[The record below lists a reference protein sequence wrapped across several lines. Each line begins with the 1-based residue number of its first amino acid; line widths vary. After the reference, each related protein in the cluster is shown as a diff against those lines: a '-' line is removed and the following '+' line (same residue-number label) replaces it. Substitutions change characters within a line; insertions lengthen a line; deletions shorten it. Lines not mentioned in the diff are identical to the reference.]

1 MKKVLVIAPYSYLP
15 YFSGGQKFIAKFLE
29 YLAKD
34 VNLTVVTVAENDFS
48 LAKYKYLPWLK
59 KKFSRY
65 LDISLANRIV
75 ALIKKE
81 KYDFVIWEHPYY
93 AWAAFL
99 VKKQTGIKT
108 IIHSHNIE
116 HQRFKGLGKWWWPIL
131 SGYEKWFFSFA
142 DYIFFI
148 TPADKQFAIEHWHVP
163 KEICIDVPFGIEL
176 NEYPKDKQ
184 SCKKTIKSR
193 HNISGEET
201 IILFNGALNY
211 KPNLEAVVAILEKVN
226 PILLSN
232 YAFKYKIIICG
243 KGLPAEW
250 NELKD
255 YADKNIIYAGF
266 VDDID
271 TYFKG
276 ADLFLNPVQSGGGIK
291 TKMVEAIGFG
301 TTVIATET
309 GAIGIRADLSKSK
322 LVVIHDDQWNL
333 YADSII
339 QSAQEL
345 EATPQEFYQYY
356 FYRNV
361 ISNALR
367 EIG

>member
-1 MKKVLVIAPYSYLP
+1 MKKVLAIAPYSYLP

-34 VNLTVVTVAENDFS
+34 VDLTVITVAENDFS
-48 LAKYKYLPWLK
+48 LADYKSLPWLK
-59 KKFSRY
+59 KNFSRY
-65 LDISLANRIV
+65 LDFSLVQRIV
-75 ALIKKE
+75 GLIKKE
-81 KYDFVIWEHPYY
+81 NYDFVIWEHPYY

-99 VKKQTGIKT
+99 AKRQTGIKT

-116 HQRFKGLGKWWWPIL
+116 HQRFKGLGKWWWPVLRI
-131 SGYEKWFFSFA
+131 YEKWFFNFS

-148 TPADKQFAIEHWHVP
+148 TPADKQFAIDHWHVP
-163 KEICIDVPFGIEL
+163 KENCIDVPFGIEQ

-184 SCKKTIKSR
+184 FCKETIKLR
-193 HNISGEET
+193 HTISHEDT
-201 IILFNGALNY
+201 IILFNGALDY
-211 KPNLEAVVAILEKVN
+211 KPNLDAVVVILEKVN

-232 YAFKYKIIICG
+232 YGFKYKIIICG
-243 KGLPAEW
+243 KGLPPEW
-250 NELKD
+250 KELKR

-266 VDDID
+266 VNDID

-309 GAIGIRADLSKSK
+309 GATGIRADLAKTK
-322 LVVIHDDQWNL
+322 LIVINDDQWHL
-333 YADSII
+333 YADNIV
-339 QSAQEL
+339 QAAQQL
-345 EATPQEFYQYY
+345 EVTPQEFYQYY

-361 ISNALR
+361 ISKALKQ
-367 EIG
+367 IT